1 MPLAKFTICAV
12 VALLSLT
19 PSVAFAW
26 GAGGGGASI
35 PGFGALWH
43 EPNPQ
48 GSSQSMKKKDLN
60 DGSAPRGWRK
70 GKKKG
75 WRSGSVPPGVYGR

>member
-1 MPLAKFTICAV
+1 MPLAKFRICAV
-12 VALLSLT
+12 VALLSLS

-26 GAGGGGASI
+26 AAGAGGANI

-48 GSSQSMKKKDLN
+48 GFSQGMKKDLN
-60 DGSAPRGWRK
+60 DGSVPRGWRK
-70 GKKKG
+70 YKKKG
-75 WRSGSVPPGVYGR
+75 WRGGSVPPSLYGR